1 MHETSVKEIEEV
13 LVTEVASILT
23 VDPATLAVD
32 APFQSLGLS
41 SLGFVE
47 LLVVIEKTFEL
58 KLMETD
64 LNRNDFQ
71 TIRSLALRISEMT
84 QRLQC

>member
-1 MHETSVKEIEEV
+1 MSETSVKEIEE
-13 LVTEVASILT
+13 LLLTEVASILT
-23 VDPATLAVD
+23 IDPASVAVD

-47 LLVVIEKTFEL
+47 LLVVIEKRFEL

-64 LNRNDFQ
+64 LSRDDFE
-71 TIRSLALRISEMT
+71 TIRSLALRISKMK
-84 QRLQC
+84 

>member
-1 MHETSVKEIEEV
+1 MSEASVKEIEE
-13 LVTEVASILT
+13 LLLTEVASILT
-23 VDPATLAVD
+23 IDPASVGVD

-47 LLVVIEKTFEL
+47 LLVVIEKRFEL

-64 LNRNDFQ
+64 LSRDDFE
-71 TIRSLALRISEMT
+71 TIRSLALRISKMK
-84 QRLQC
+84 